1 MSFNRYDRFYKRA
14 EYLLK
19 QNYNL
24 TDDDLKSDQAE
35 SFCNAY
41 AQLVQYAN
49 DSNKTLDTRAFEN
62 DELRANL
69 NIYTKHYN
77 GENGNKF
84 ILSNLQ
90 TQNSAFVQ
98 VLKF

>member
-1 MSFNRYDRFYKRA
+1 MQNNYRNIYDIATNQQVIEFA
-14 EYLLK
+14 
-19 QNYNL
+19 
-24 TDDDLKSDQAE
+24 
-35 SFCNAY
+35 NAY